1 MQFKE
6 AAKAISDHN
15 VPTVFGVPGSGATLA
30 LIDALE
36 CLGVDFITT
45 THEASA
51 ALMAA
56 TAGKIGGSTGVSLSI
71 KGPGL
76 VNTIP
81 GIAVAALESLP
92 LVHIAEA
99 YGPEVPPSKAHK
111 RMPHHELVS
120 PIAKGCLPLFDSS
133 GCLMQKALSHAK
145 AERPGAVLLET
156 ITLEQLAEDE
166 FGKNVAADESPK
178 NKGLPAVL
186 EQRLSAADHPMIIAG
201 SLAERAGL
209 REVLSDLS
217 VPVLTTAAAKG
228 LIDEHLPHSA
238 GVYTGAGGELS
249 PEHRLLQIADFVL
262 CLGVTPDEVL
272 NTERIAHLPSA
283 GFSDSNVSGVEGF
296 SFDFDLPFQLS
307 LEALQHI
314 VRKDWGC
321 DLIAETRSALNQ
333 KLLSGFLPGEVYS
346 QVQSV
351 LGNAVR
357 AVFDTG
363 YFCTVGEHLWHTE
376 RADLCLM
383 SGRARYMGT
392 ALPMALGASITDR
405 TVPTVVFVGDGG
417 IGMYLADFRISLERG
432 LPLLV
437 VMMSDGG
444 YGSVRTRAITDGLT
458 EKPLLFGRSWVEI
471 VRAMGIESDAAES
484 AKQFNNAL
492 VDWNP
497 ELGPRFIEAR
507 FNPDAYQEMVQSVR

>member
-76 VNTIP
+76 VNAIP
-81 GIAVAALESLP
+81 GIAVAALESFP

-262 CLGVTPDEVL
+262 CLGVMPDEVL
-272 NTERIAHLPSA
+272 STERFTHLPSA
-283 GFSDSNVSGVEGF
+283 GFSDSNVRGSEGF
-296 SFDFDLPFQLS
+296 SFDFDLSFQLS
-307 LEALQHI
+307 VEALQHLI
-314 VRKDWGC
+314 TKDWGS
-321 DLIAETRSALNQ
+321 DIIAETRSVLNE
-333 KLLSGFLPGEVYS
+333 KLLTGFLPGEVYL

-351 LGNAVR
+351 FGCAVR

-363 YFCTVGEHLWHTE
+363 YFCTVGEHLWRTE

-405 TVPTVVFVGDGG
+405 TLPTVAFVGDGG
-417 IGMYLADFRISLERG
+417 ISMYLADLLVALELG

-458 EKPLLFGRSWVEI
+458 EKPLVFGRSWVEV
-471 VRAMGIESDAAES
+471 VRAMGVESKTAES
-484 AKQFNNAL
+484 SKQLNNAL
-492 VDWNP
+492 VDWKP
-497 ELGPRFIEAR
+497 DQGPCFIEAR
-507 FNPDAYQEMVQSVR
+507 FNPDAYQEMVQGVR

>member
-1 MQFKE
+1 MRPQE
-6 AAKAISDHN
+6 AAEAISKHN
-15 VPTVFGVPGSGATLA
+15 VRTVFGIPGSGATLE
-30 LIDALE
+30 LIDVLE

-45 THEASA
+45 NHEASA

-56 TAGKIGGSTGVSLSI
+56 ASGKISGTTGVSLSI

-76 VNTIP
+76 ANAIP
-81 GIAVAALESLP
+81 GIAAAALESFP

-99 YGPEVPPSKAHK
+99 YGPDVPQSKAHK
-111 RMPHHELVS
+111 RMRHDELVS
-120 PIAKGCLPLFDSS
+120 SITKGRFPMFDPS
-133 GCLMQKALSHAK
+133 GCLMEKALVHSK
-145 AERPGAVLLET
+145 AESPGVVLLET
-156 ITLEQLAEDE
+156 ITLKQPAENN
-166 FGKNVAADESPK
+166 FGKNVAVDEVSREQ
-178 NKGLPAVL
+178 GLPAAV
-186 EQRLSAADHPMIIAG
+186 EQRLSAANHPLIIAG

-238 GVYTGAGGELS
+238 GVYTGVGGGLS
-249 PEHRLLQIADFVL
+249 PEHRLLQIADFAL

-283 GFSDSNVSGVEGF
+283 GFSHSNAAGVEGF

-314 VRKDWGC
+314 VQKDWGS
-321 DLIAETRSALNQ
+321 DLIAETRSALSQ
-333 KLLSGFLPGEVYS
+333 KLLTGFLPGEVYS

-363 YFCTVGEHLWHTE
+363 YFCTVGEHLWLTE

-383 SGRARYMGT
+383 SGRGRYMGT

-405 TVPTVVFVGDGG
+405 TVPTAVFLGDGG
-417 IGMYLADFRISLERG
+417 VGMYLADLRIALERG

-458 EKPLLFGRSWVEI
+458 EKPLLIRRSWAEV
-471 VRAMGIESDAAES
+471 VRAMGIESETAES
-484 AKQFNNAL
+484 TEQFNNAL

-497 ELGPRFIEAR
+497 EQGPRFVEAR
-507 FNPDAYQEMVQSVR
+507 FNPDAYQEMVKSVR